1 MRKSE
6 LFLCS
11 LLWASSTAGAFADVI
26 DVTYGAPGQQ
36 NASSVVVSNAN
47 VLGIET
53 FESQPMGSGGFSTNF
68 GTGGLITG
76 TYAGDPVIA
85 GANLY
90 GSAGGVGNQIDA
102 LHGTGGYTLS
112 LATAGIPGV
121 NYFGFWLSA
130 LDDGNELAF
139 YRSGVEVGTYD
150 PSQLIAALGSC
161 SGSNSYCGNPN
172 ANFLGQE
179 ANQPYAF
186 INFVDT
192 DGLFDEI
199 AFTEAPGALG
209 NYESDNHTVAY
220 CSNASSCITGNSLNV
235 PEPLTLSLFGVGL
248 VGLVAMRRR
257 KKVHFA

>member
-11 LLWASSTAGAFADVI
+11 LFLACSSVGAFADAI
-26 DVTYGAPGQQ
+26 DVTYGAPGQE
-36 NASSVVVSNAN
+36 NASSTVVSNAN
-47 VLGIET
+47 VLGVDT
-53 FESQPMGSGGFSTNF
+53 FESQPTGSTGFTTDF

-76 TYAGDPVIA
+76 TYAGDPVIT
-85 GANLY
+85 GVNQF

-102 LHGTGGYTLS
+102 LHGTEGYTLS

-130 LDDGNELAF
+130 LDSGNELAF

-150 PSQLIAALGSC
+150 PAQLIAALGTC

-172 ANFLGQE
+172 ANFLGQN
-179 ANQPYAF
+179 AGQPYAF
-186 INFVDT
+186 VNFVDA
-192 DGLFDEI
+192 DGYFDEV
-199 AFTEAPGALG
+199 AFTEAPGASG

-235 PEPLTLSLFGVGL
+235 PEPLTLSLFGAGL
-248 VGLVAMRRR
+248 LGLVAMRRR